1 MTQFF
6 LDSETGRA
14 VTAAKKAGRFC
25 KTEYAFKLLHDTF
38 IIRGSIDL
46 IFQDEQGKFVIV
58 DYKTDQSIRPE
69 IYYEQQSAYRFA
81 AKEILGLKDE
91 KEIALKLF
99 FLRYAQEVDITQKVD
114 ALDLSGELMQKLL

>member
-1 MTQFF
+1 ME
-6 LDSETGRA
+6 L
-14 VTAAKKAGRFC
+14 C
-25 KTEYAFKLLHDTF
+25 TEYAFKLLHDTF
-38 IIRGSIDL
+38 VIRGSIDL